1 MRTYVQSGN
10 VVLSSRASPQRVAR
24 ICEQQIADR
33 FGLDIQVVVRTRAEL
48 AEIVKRNPLGKVAV
62 DPKRYQVTF
71 MAAKPAPE
79 TVREL
84 AAAAVSSEQVV
95 VIGRELYA
103 WYPAG
108 VGRSKLSSLLAGTGL
123 GVTATAR
130 NWTTVT
136 RLLALADE

>member
-1 MRTYVQSGN
+1 ELRESLASSGFDDVRTYVQSGN

-95 VIGRELYA
+95 V
-103 WYPAG
+103 
-108 VGRSKLSSLLAGTGL
+108 
-123 GVTATAR
+123 
-130 NWTTVT
+130 
-136 RLLALADE
+136 